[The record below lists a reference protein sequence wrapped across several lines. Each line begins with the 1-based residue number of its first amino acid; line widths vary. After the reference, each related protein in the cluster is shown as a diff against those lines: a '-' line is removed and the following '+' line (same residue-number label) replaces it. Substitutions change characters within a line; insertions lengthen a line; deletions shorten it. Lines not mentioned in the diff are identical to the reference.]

1 MIFLKLYFH
10 IWSIAKSWLNCLVDD
25 FEQHHKI
32 EKITKIIIYFYVTI
46 IIIIFKIHLWIF
58 KHTF

>member
-46 IIIIFKIHLWIF
+46 IIIIFKIHL
-58 KHTF
+58 